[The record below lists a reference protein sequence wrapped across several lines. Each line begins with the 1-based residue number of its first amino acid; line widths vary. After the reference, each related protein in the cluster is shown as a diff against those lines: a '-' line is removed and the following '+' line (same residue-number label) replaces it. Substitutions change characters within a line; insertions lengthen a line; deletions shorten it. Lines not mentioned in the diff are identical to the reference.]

1 MADTTTLIDTAG
13 DKQPGIT
20 PEGWLTDSWYLAA
33 PSADLKPGTQSRHMI
48 LGQPV
53 VVGRTA
59 AGEPFALRDI
69 CPHRLVPLS
78 AGRQVET
85 DGEATLEC
93 PYHGW
98 RFGTDGVCK
107 HMPSLTDDSPYDPA
121 KVKIR
126 RYRVHEANGAVY
138 LFVSDNPRFDGTP
151 DVPVPEFGALPG
163 KPKFVIQTVFNAHM
177 DDAVVGLMDPA
188 HVPCSVCA

>member
-1 MADTTTLIDTAG
+1 MADAQTLIDKTPT
-13 DKQPGIT
+13 KQVGMT

-33 PSADLKPGTQSRHMI
+33 PSAEIKAGKQVRKMI
-48 LGQPV
+48 LGQPI
-53 VVGRTA
+53 VVGRTE

-85 DGEATLEC
+85 DGQATLEC

-107 HMPSLTDDSPYDPA
+107 HMPSLT
-121 KVKIR
+121 
-126 RYRVHEANGAVY
+126 
-138 LFVSDNPRFDGTP
+138 
-151 DVPVPEFGALPG
+151 
-163 KPKFVIQTVFNAHM
+163 
-177 DDAVVGLMDPA
+177 
-188 HVPCSVCA
+188 